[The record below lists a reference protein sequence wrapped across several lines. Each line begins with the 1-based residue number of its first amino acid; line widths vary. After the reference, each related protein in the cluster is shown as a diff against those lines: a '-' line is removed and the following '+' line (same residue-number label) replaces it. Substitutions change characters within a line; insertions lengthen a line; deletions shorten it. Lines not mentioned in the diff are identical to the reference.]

1 MLLQLYLSNEFNKQ
15 LPGIISDSFWL
26 TGVSTL
32 YIIFLLQ
39 KTGFRLSDQYY
50 RIKNFERSF
59 KLYKTIGIEYFKK
72 IIHKYP
78 LPGATLKIELKGR
91 SKSDILDVEDRM
103 REAEQIHVFGLLLI
117 MIIAILF
124 AFIRDIRFLLWFS
137 IFNIIMNLYPIF
149 LQRYNRNRI
158 GSVLNKYR

>member
-1 MLLQLYLSNEFNKQ
+1 
-15 LPGIISDSFWL
+15 
-26 TGVSTL
+26 
-32 YIIFLLQ
+32 
-39 KTGFRLSDQYY
+39 
-50 RIKNFERSF
+50 
-59 KLYKTIGIEYFKK
+59 
-72 IIHKYP
+72 
-78 LPGATLKIELKGR
+78 
-91 SKSDILDVEDRM
+91 M